1 MKAFIGGLLLI
12 CILFG
17 TVGCA
22 SAGQTDAVTGVLT
35 GAPEAVQQSTEP
47 ETEEVGVESIV
58 PQDETYVK
66 WFGRIDKL
74 KDGSVGFD
82 YTASGFEVKFRGSKL
97 NFTLNSTEYNSDT
110 YRAYVTVI
118 IDGEDYRTA
127 KYYALDKQD
136 KLITLE
142 LEDGEHT
149 VRVLKRS
156 EAMRSRAFLK
166 KIDTDGVFLKPE
178 ARRDRYIEFYGDS
191 ITCGYGNMSTDTNT
205 PFRTETEDGLATYA
219 FITAEN
225 LGAECSV
232 ISKSGIAINKN
243 VSEEALNLPVLAR
256 RTSYTDTA
264 AYKSDRLPDAVVIY
278 GGVNDKNYL
287 IAAAVGT
294 AERSVRE
301 QAFVD
306 KYVELLTDILMR
318 NPDVTI
324 FCCSNLY
331 SEGVYMGKFIKQ
343 AIEKVGNDNIYYVSL
358 TPKKTSDGI
367 GSQGHPTYKS
377 HEIAAGELTS
387 VIKQKMNWQ

>member
-1 MKAFIGGLLLI
+1 MKAFVSGLLLI
-12 CILFG
+12 CILFCM
-17 TVGCA
+17 VGCNL
-22 SAGQTDAVTGVLT
+22 AGHTGSHTDALT
-35 GAPEAVQQSTEP
+35 DESEVAQESTEI

-58 PQDETYVK
+58 PQDEAYIK

-82 YTASGFEVKFRGSKL
+82 YTASGFEVKFRGSRL
-97 NFTLNSTEYNSDT
+97 AFTLDSTEYSSDT

-127 KYYALDKQD
+127 DYYALDEQN
-136 KLITLE
+136 KLITLDLSE
-142 LEDGEHT
+142 GVHT

-166 KIDTDGVFLKPE
+166 NIDTDGVFLKSEP
-178 ARRDRYIEFYGDS
+178 RRDRYIEFYGDS

-205 PFRTETEDGLATYA
+205 PFKTETEDGLATYA
-219 FITAEN
+219 FITAET

-232 ISKSGIAINKN
+232 ISQSGIAINKN
-243 VSEEALNLPVLAR
+243 VYEDTLNLPMLAG
-256 RTSYTDTA
+256 RTSFTDTTP
-264 AYKSDRLPDAVVIY
+264 YKSECQPDAVVIY

-287 IAAAVGT
+287 LATSDT
-294 AERSVRE
+294 AERAVRE

-306 KYVELLTDILMR
+306 SYASFLTDILMR
-318 NPDVTI
+318 NPDVAI

-331 SEGVYMGKFIKQ
+331 SEGLSMGMLIKK
-343 AIEKVGNDNIYYVSL
+343 AIEKVGSDNVYYVSL
-358 TPKKTSDGI
+358 TPKNPDDGI

-377 HEIAAGELTS
+377 HEIAADDLTA